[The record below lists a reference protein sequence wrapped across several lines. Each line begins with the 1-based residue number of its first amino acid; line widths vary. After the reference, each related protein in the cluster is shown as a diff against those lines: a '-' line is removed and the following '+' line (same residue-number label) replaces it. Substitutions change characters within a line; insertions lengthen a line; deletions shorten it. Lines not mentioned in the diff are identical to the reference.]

1 MKKILAALMVL
12 FLIIP
17 ILLTA
22 QDNKVSKDKKESTLA
37 SKAIDEKGQGFDKQI
52 LDLNKSIEDVIASA
66 NMMSSSGIKTLP
78 YQTEIIYGPD
88 KENPKYVQIVKHIYI
103 KDGLFSNNLIG
114 YEEKVLRIYSDGKTV
129 SQIETIIKTKNF
141 KSQDEEIVSVLDPS
155 PSTES
160 TDDIVLN
167 HSINK
172 IKLVNAKKLGEILN
186 DVDSPIRNGIKSE
199 FVIPNLTILQKNLL
213 FITESNKKG
222 SKDADLNV
230 SEFLKKST
238 LY

>member
-1 MKKILAALMVL
+1 MKKILIALMVS
-12 FLIIP
+12 FLVIP

-22 QDNKVSKDKKESTLA
+22 QEKKESTDKKESTLA
-37 SKAIDEKGQGFDKQI
+37 SKAIDEKGVGFDKQI
-52 LDLNKSIEDVIASA
+52 LDLNKSIQDVIAGA
-66 NMMSSSGIKTLP
+66 NMMSGSGIKTLP
-78 YQTEIIYGPD
+78 YQTDIIYGPD

-103 KDGLFSNNLIG
+103 KDGLFSNTLIG
-114 YEEKVLRIYSDGKTV
+114 FEEKILRIYSDGKTV
-129 SQIETIIKTKNF
+129 NQIETIIKTKNF
-141 KSQDEEIVSVLDPS
+141 KSQDVEIVSVLDPS

-160 TDDIVLN
+160 TDDVILN
-167 HSINK
+167 HTLNDRKFI
-172 IKLVNAKKLGEILN
+172 VQKKLGEILN

-222 SKDADLNV
+222 SKDADLNI